1 MIDLF
6 FTVPF
11 LGRIYAHRDTVT
23 TARLSVETLHSPPGK
38 EWLLCCGSLRI
49 YFTPAAALAGEGRP
63 PEHGRGSCKQSPH
76 PLPQSLFLS
85 QERRGCLWG

>member
-49 YFTPAAALAGEGRP
+49 YFTPAAALAAEGRR
-63 PEHGRGSCKQSPH
+63 PEH
-76 PLPQSLFLS
+76 
-85 QERRGCLWG
+85 